1 MLEVRNLDAGYG
13 RVRVL
18 RGVSLTVPAG
28 KIVAL
33 LGANGAGK
41 TTLMRAICGLASI
54 QAGTVTLA
62 GKATTGRAPE
72 ALVRDGLVLV
82 PQGRLLFGDMT
93 VRENLE
99 MGAFTVAGR
108 ETWDAQLSRVEVLF
122 PILRERAHQP
132 AGLLSGG
139 EQQMLAVA
147 RALMSSPRCLLL
159 DEPSLGLSPKAFGTI
174 IEAIRRINGEGI
186 PVLIAEQNVRR
197 ILRLADYVYV
207 LETGR
212 IELEGEGRTTDGRRS
227 DTRVL
232 SGNGVTMK
240 IIDMHS
246 HWGTKRG
253 YVLQTPEELAQQR
266 ATWHSDPDYK
276 TEDEMAAYFRANNVR
291 VILDLGFSKFL
302 PLDEMQSLHD
312 YSFATERAHRDVILG
327 HWFHIDPGMG
337 SAGVKELRRCI
348 DNRVGFVGYA
358 VSASKSP
365 PGSDPSYAPFYKLC
379 IEAGI
384 PILFFVGTTG
394 LGAGLPGGGGVI
406 LDNCHPRHLDLVAV
420 HYPELKIMA
429 ARPGWPWQTETLA
442 VLMHKRNIW
451 YELHGWSPKYHAAD
465 LKHDIP
471 RRLKDRVMFGG
482 DYPLF
487 GYERLVK
494 DWIGE
499 GYTPE
504 MLEKL
509 FHRNAEAFAQTLGL
523 SWT

>member
-41 TTLMRAICGLASI
+41 TTLMRAICGLASV
-54 QAGTVTLA
+54 QAGTITLA

-197 ILRLADYVYV
+197 VLRLADYVYV

-212 IELEGEGRTTDGRRS
+212 IELEGKGEQLMADDR
-227 DTRVL
+227 
-232 SGNGVTMK
+232 
-240 IIDMHS
+240 I
-246 HWGTKRG
+246 
-253 YVLQTPEELAQQR
+253 R
-266 ATWHSDPDYK
+266 ASY
-276 TEDEMAAYFRANNVR
+276 
-291 VILDLGFSKFL
+291 L
-302 PLDEMQSLHD
+302 
-312 YSFATERAHRDVILG
+312 
-327 HWFHIDPGMG
+327 GMG
-337 SAGVKELRRCI
+337 
-348 DNRVGFVGYA
+348 
-358 VSASKSP
+358 
-365 PGSDPSYAPFYKLC
+365 
-379 IEAGI
+379 
-384 PILFFVGTTG
+384 
-394 LGAGLPGGGGVI
+394 
-406 LDNCHPRHLDLVAV
+406 
-420 HYPELKIMA
+420 
-429 ARPGWPWQTETLA
+429 
-442 VLMHKRNIW
+442 
-451 YELHGWSPKYHAAD
+451 
-465 LKHDIP
+465 
-471 RRLKDRVMFGG
+471 
-482 DYPLF
+482 
-487 GYERLVK
+487 
-494 DWIGE
+494 
-499 GYTPE
+499 
-504 MLEKL
+504 
-509 FHRNAEAFAQTLGL
+509 
-523 SWT
+523 

>member
-18 RGVSLTVPAG
+18 CDVSLTVPAG

-54 QAGTVTLA
+54 QAGTITLA
-62 GKATTGRAPE
+62 GAATTGRAPE

-108 ETWDAQLSRVEVLF
+108 ETWDAQLSRAEALF

-174 IEAIRRINGEGI
+174 IEAIRRINSEGI

-212 IELEGEGRTTDGRRS
+212 IELEGEGEQLMADDR
-227 DTRVL
+227 
-232 SGNGVTMK
+232 
-240 IIDMHS
+240 I
-246 HWGTKRG
+246 
-253 YVLQTPEELAQQR
+253 R
-266 ATWHSDPDYK
+266 ASY
-276 TEDEMAAYFRANNVR
+276 
-291 VILDLGFSKFL
+291 L
-302 PLDEMQSLHD
+302 
-312 YSFATERAHRDVILG
+312 
-327 HWFHIDPGMG
+327 GMG
-337 SAGVKELRRCI
+337 
-348 DNRVGFVGYA
+348 
-358 VSASKSP
+358 
-365 PGSDPSYAPFYKLC
+365 
-379 IEAGI
+379 
-384 PILFFVGTTG
+384 
-394 LGAGLPGGGGVI
+394 
-406 LDNCHPRHLDLVAV
+406 
-420 HYPELKIMA
+420 
-429 ARPGWPWQTETLA
+429 
-442 VLMHKRNIW
+442 
-451 YELHGWSPKYHAAD
+451 
-465 LKHDIP
+465 
-471 RRLKDRVMFGG
+471 
-482 DYPLF
+482 
-487 GYERLVK
+487 
-494 DWIGE
+494 
-499 GYTPE
+499 
-504 MLEKL
+504 
-509 FHRNAEAFAQTLGL
+509 
-523 SWT
+523 

>member
-62 GKATTGRAPE
+62 GEATTGRPPE

-108 ETWDAQLSRVEVLF
+108 ETWDAQLSRVEALF

-197 ILRLADYVYV
+197 ILRMADYVYV

-212 IELEGEGRTTDGRRS
+212 IELEGEGEQLMADDR
-227 DTRVL
+227 
-232 SGNGVTMK
+232 
-240 IIDMHS
+240 I
-246 HWGTKRG
+246 
-253 YVLQTPEELAQQR
+253 R
-266 ATWHSDPDYK
+266 ASY
-276 TEDEMAAYFRANNVR
+276 
-291 VILDLGFSKFL
+291 L
-302 PLDEMQSLHD
+302 
-312 YSFATERAHRDVILG
+312 
-327 HWFHIDPGMG
+327 GMG
-337 SAGVKELRRCI
+337 
-348 DNRVGFVGYA
+348 
-358 VSASKSP
+358 
-365 PGSDPSYAPFYKLC
+365 
-379 IEAGI
+379 
-384 PILFFVGTTG
+384 
-394 LGAGLPGGGGVI
+394 
-406 LDNCHPRHLDLVAV
+406 
-420 HYPELKIMA
+420 
-429 ARPGWPWQTETLA
+429 
-442 VLMHKRNIW
+442 
-451 YELHGWSPKYHAAD
+451 
-465 LKHDIP
+465 
-471 RRLKDRVMFGG
+471 
-482 DYPLF
+482 
-487 GYERLVK
+487 
-494 DWIGE
+494 
-499 GYTPE
+499 
-504 MLEKL
+504 
-509 FHRNAEAFAQTLGL
+509 
-523 SWT
+523 